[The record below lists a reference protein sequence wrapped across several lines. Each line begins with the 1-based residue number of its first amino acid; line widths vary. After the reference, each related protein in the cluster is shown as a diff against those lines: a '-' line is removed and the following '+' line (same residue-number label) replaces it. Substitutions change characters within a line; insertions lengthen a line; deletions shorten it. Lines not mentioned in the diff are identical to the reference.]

1 MTDNDLKRGIKL
13 RREIDALTNHRETLE
28 MMKEM
33 CSEGRN
39 ASSTKEFVL
48 KVNDGQE
55 KCDEAVHIS
64 AEAAYLAVS
73 KDIADISREIE
84 RLNEEFAGL

>member
-33 CSEGRN
+33 CSEGRYT
-39 ASSTKEFVL
+39 SSTKEFVL
-48 KVNDGQE
+48 KVNNGE
-55 KCDEAVHIS
+55 GKCDEAVYIS
-64 AEAAYLAVS
+64 AEAAYLAVG
-73 KDIADISREIE
+73 KDIADISKEIE
-84 RLNEEFAGL
+84 KLSEEFAGL

>member
-48 KVNDGQE
+48 KVNNGQ
-55 KCDEAVHIS
+55 KNVTKRFIYQQKLHIW
-64 AEAAYLAVS
+64 
-73 KDIADISREIE
+73 R
-84 RLNEEFAGL
+84 

>member
-1 MTDNDLKRGIKL
+1 VTDNDLKRGIKL

-48 KVNDGQE
+48 KVNDGQ
-55 KCDEAVHIS
+55 K
-64 AEAAYLAVS
+64 
-73 KDIADISREIE
+73 KM
-84 RLNEEFAGL
+84 

>member
-48 KVNDGQE
+48 KVNNGE
-55 KCDEAVHIS
+55 GKCDEAVYIS
-64 AEAAYLAVS
+64 AEAAYLAVG
-73 KDIADISREIE
+73 KDIADISKEIE
-84 RLNEEFAGL
+84 KLSEEFAAL